1 MQYGT
6 QMRGMRTTIEFVA
19 LTCALSLGLSGCRH
33 KPVAPPL
40 PAIAQPVDLETP
52 PPPDKPQMVE
62 APPVKLPPPPTAA
75 AASKPKRERRKS
87 TKTAPAAAPATP
99 TVQVASAETPSPSP
113 EDTAIGALSSGGD
126 SSPRA
131 QQEAADLIASIEKR
145 LNALPAQ
152 KVEAEKAQI
161 SKIKN
166 FQRQAQDALTT
177 GDAEGAKTLATKAK
191 LLLDDLEK

>member
-1 MQYGT
+1 MQYETEMRRIGT
-6 QMRGMRTTIEFVA
+6 TVQFVA

-33 KPVAPPL
+33 KAVVPPL

-62 APPVKLPPPPTAA
+62 ASPVKLPPPPTAS
-75 AASKPKRERRKS
+75 AASKPRRERRK
-87 TKTAPAAAPATP
+87 TAKAAPPAAAATP
-99 TVQVASAETPSPSP
+99 PVQVANAETPSP
-113 EDTAIGALSSGGD
+113 EETAIGALSSGGD

-145 LNALPAQ
+145 LTALPAQ
-152 KVEAEKAQI
+152 KAEAEKAQI

-166 FQRQAQDALTT
+166 FERQAQDALTT